1 MLIFFLISAQEALSF
16 PATLSVESISPRLKG
31 NNRRAF
37 TGTSN
42 KALRDVIYS
51 RTGR

>member
-16 PATLSVESISPRLKG
+16 PATLSVESISPRLG

-37 TGTSN
+37 TATSN